1 MENRALK
8 WSFCRH
14 QSLINVRHASI
25 RSFKP
30 AMAFETFELTSDYT
44 LIKSLYCDFMVCW
57 LDELVGTV
65 KLPVELSVDRL
76 SESKRNP
83 KSQMTYKWQTNDVI

>member
-44 LIKSLYCDFMVCW
+44 LIKSLDGDFMVCW
-57 LDELVGTV
+57 PNELVGC
-65 KLPVELSVDRL
+65 SGY
-76 SESKRNP
+76 SKVASRVV
-83 KSQMTYKWQTNDVI
+83 SRSTE